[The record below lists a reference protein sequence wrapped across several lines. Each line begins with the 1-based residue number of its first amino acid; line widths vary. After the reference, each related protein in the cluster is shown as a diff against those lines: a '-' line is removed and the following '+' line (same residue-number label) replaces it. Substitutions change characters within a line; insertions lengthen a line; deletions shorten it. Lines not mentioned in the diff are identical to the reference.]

1 MTAVK
6 LLNLEDAFNS
16 DTRSFSDAAGRNS
29 FRPAQHGQPGPTSP
43 ASPASADQD
52 TPQPLSPGSTPP
64 DASLHNRINSVRQ
77 EQQADLAM
85 LRLSFRK
92 LILPEDKQDTFDE
105 QNPTNPVRLFTA
117 SEFSNLVSAVT
128 RVHTDERETFG
139 IQPPDPTQSDEQ
151 SELRRL
157 ESLTL
162 AELFDLC
169 RREGISPPNPCQTPP
184 QTVDP
189 DRDGEV

>member
-1 MTAVK
+1 
-6 LLNLEDAFNS
+6 
-16 DTRSFSDAAGRNS
+16 
-29 FRPAQHGQPGPTSP
+29 
-43 ASPASADQD
+43 
-52 TPQPLSPGSTPP
+52 
-64 DASLHNRINSVRQ
+64 
-77 EQQADLAM
+77 M

-92 LILPEDKQDTFDE
+92 LILPEDKQDDFDE
-105 QNPTNPVRLFTA
+105 QNANNPVRLFTA

-128 RVHTDERETFG
+128 RVHSDERETFG
-139 IQPPDPTQSDEQ
+139 IHPPDQNQSDEQ

-184 QTVDP
+184 KTSDP
-189 DRDGEV
+189 DCNGQT